1 METRPMKR
9 TALLLSVLLL
19 AACNQN
25 APAPADA
32 TAPATTPAATTP
44 SAEAEAAAASAAAS
58 AGAQPADAGAA
69 TPAVDAAAAAAVD
82 SITQASN
89 NGQALVPGTDYEVI
103 QGGQPYLPLNGK
115 IEVVEVFGY
124 VCPACA
130 QFEPLATAWEQKLPA
145 DVRFS
150 YVPAPFGP
158 QWIPY
163 AKAFYVAESM
173 GLVGKTHTAL
183 FKAIHIDQTLPGE
196 GKTPDE
202 AAVAAFYGKYGAD
215 PKQFLA
221 AMHSFAIDAKV
232 KRGQQFMVRSGV
244 GGTPTIVV
252 DGKYRVLG
260 KSYPDMLRITNQ
272 LIAQERAAQGT
283 AAQQ

>member
-1 METRPMKR
+1 MKR
-9 TALLLSVLLL
+9 IVLLLSVLLL

-32 TAPATTPAATTP
+32 TAPAPAANTP
-44 SAEAEAAAASAAAS
+44 SADAEAAAASAAAAS
-58 AGAQPADAGAA
+58 GATPAA

-89 NGQALVPGTDYEVI
+89 NGQALVAGTDYEVI
-103 QGGQPYLPLNGK
+103 QGGQPYQPLNGK

-196 GKTPDE
+196 GKAPDE

-221 AMHSFAIDAKV
+221 AMHSFATDAKV
-232 KRGQQFMVRSGV
+232 NRGKQFMVRSGV

-272 LIAQERAAQGT
+272 LIAQERAAQEP

>member
-1 METRPMKR
+1 MKR
-9 TALLLSVLLL
+9 ITLLLSVLLL

-25 APAPADA
+25 APAPADT
-32 TAPATTPAATTP
+32 TAPATTPATSTP
-44 SAEAEAAAASAAAS
+44 GADAEAAAASAAA
-58 AGAQPADAGAA
+58 D

-82 SITQASN
+82 SIAQASGS
-89 NGQALVPGTDYEVI
+89 GQALVAGTDYEVI
-103 QGGQPYLPLNGK
+103 QGGQPYQPLNGK

-202 AAVAAFYGKYGAD
+202 AAIAAFYGKYGAD

-221 AMHSFAIDAKV
+221 AMHSFATDAKV
-232 KRGQQFMVRSGV
+232 NRGKQFMVRSGV
-244 GGTPTIVV
+244 AGTPTIVV

-272 LIAQERAAQGT
+272 LIAQERAAQEPT
-283 AAQQ
+283 AQQ

>member
-1 METRPMKR
+1 MKR
-9 TALLLSVLLL
+9 TVLLLSALLL

-32 TAPATTPAATTP
+32 TAPATTPAANTP
-44 SAEAEAAAASAAAS
+44 SADAQAAAASAAA
-58 AGAQPADAGAA
+58 AEGAQPADAAA
-69 TPAVDAAAAAAVD
+69 APAVDAAAAAAVD

-89 NGQALVPGTDYEVI
+89 SGQALVAGTDYEVI

-173 GLVGKTHTAL
+173 GLVDKTHTAL

-221 AMHSFAIDAKV
+221 AMHSFTTDAKV

>member
-1 METRPMKR
+1 MKR
-9 TALLLSVLLL
+9 ITLLLSVLLL

-25 APAPADA
+25 APAPAD
-32 TAPATTPAATTP
+32 TTTPATTPATSTP
-44 SAEAEAAAASAAAS
+44 GADAEAAAASAAA
-58 AGAQPADAGAA
+58 D

-89 NGQALVPGTDYEVI
+89 NGQALVAGTDYEVI
-103 QGGQPYLPLNGK
+103 QGGQPYQPLNGK

-202 AAVAAFYGKYGAD
+202 AAIAAFYGKYGAD

-221 AMHSFAIDAKV
+221 AMHSFATDAKV
-232 KRGQQFMVRSGV
+232 NRGKQFMVRSGV

-272 LIAQERAAQGT
+272 LIAQERAAQEP

>member
-1 METRPMKR
+1 MKR
-9 TALLLSVLLL
+9 IVLLLSVLLL

-32 TAPATTPAATTP
+32 TAPAPAANTP
-44 SAEAEAAAASAAAS
+44 SADAEAAAASAAAAS
-58 AGAQPADAGAA
+58 GATPAA

-89 NGQALVPGTDYEVI
+89 NGQALVAGTDYEVI
-103 QGGQPYLPLNGK
+103 QGGQPYQPLNGK

-196 GKTPDE
+196 GKAPDE

-221 AMHSFAIDAKV
+221 AMHSFATDAKV
-232 KRGQQFMVRSGV
+232 NRGKQFMVRSGV

-272 LIAQERAAQGT
+272 LIAQERAAQGP

>member
-9 TALLLSVLLL
+9 ITLLLSVLLL

-25 APAPADA
+25 APAPAET
-32 TAPATTPAATTP
+32 TAPATTPAPSTP
-44 SAEAEAAAASAAAS
+44 GADAEAAAASAAA
-58 AGAQPADAGAA
+58 D

-89 NGQALVPGTDYEVI
+89 NGQALVAGTDYEVI
-103 QGGQPYLPLNGK
+103 QGGQPYQPLNGK

-202 AAVAAFYGKYGAD
+202 AAIAAFYGKYGAD
-215 PKQFLA
+215 PTQFLA
-221 AMHSFAIDAKV
+221 AMHSFATDAKV
-232 KRGQQFMVRSGV
+232 NRGKQFMVRSGV
-244 GGTPTIVV
+244 AGTPTIVV

-272 LIAQERAAQGT
+272 LIAQERAAQEP

>member
-202 AAVAAFYGKYGAD
+202 AAIAAFYGKYGAD

-221 AMHSFAIDAKV
+221 AMHSFATDAKV
-232 KRGQQFMVRSGV
+232 NRGKQFMVRSGV

-272 LIAQERAAQGT
+272 LIAQERAAQEP

>member
-1 METRPMKR
+1 MKR
-9 TALLLSVLLL
+9 ITLLLSVLLL

-25 APAPADA
+25 APAPADT
-32 TAPATTPAATTP
+32 TAPATTPAPSTP
-44 SAEAEAAAASAAAS
+44 GADAEAAAAATAA
-58 AGAQPADAGAA
+58 D

-82 SITQASN
+82 SIAQAS
-89 NGQALVPGTDYEVI
+89 GSGPALVAGTDYEVI
-103 QGGQPYLPLNGK
+103 QGGQPYQPLNGK

-202 AAVAAFYGKYGAD
+202 AAIAAFYGKYGAD

-221 AMHSFAIDAKV
+221 AMHSFATDAKV
-232 KRGQQFMVRSGV
+232 NRGKQFMVRSGV
-244 GGTPTIVV
+244 AGTPTIVV

-272 LIAQERAAQGT
+272 LIAQERAAQEP

>member
-1 METRPMKR
+1 MKR
-9 TALLLSVLLL
+9 IVLLLSVLLL

-32 TAPATTPAATTP
+32 TAPAPAANTP
-44 SAEAEAAAASAAAS
+44 SADAEAAAASAAAAS
-58 AGAQPADAGAA
+58 GATPAA

-89 NGQALVPGTDYEVI
+89 NGQALVAGTDYEVI
-103 QGGQPYLPLNGK
+103 QGGQPYQPLNGK

-196 GKTPDE
+196 GKAPDE

-221 AMHSFAIDAKV
+221 AMHSFATDAKV
-232 KRGQQFMVRSGV
+232 NRGKQFMVRSGI

-272 LIAQERAAQGT
+272 LIAQERAAQEP

>member
-9 TALLLSVLLL
+9 ITLLLSVLLL

-25 APAPADA
+25 APAPADT
-32 TAPATTPAATTP
+32 TAPATTPAPSTP
-44 SAEAEAAAASAAAS
+44 GADAEAAAAATAA
-58 AGAQPADAGAA
+58 D

-82 SITQASN
+82 SIAQAS
-89 NGQALVPGTDYEVI
+89 GSGPALVAGTDYEVI
-103 QGGQPYLPLNGK
+103 QGGQPYQPLNGK

-202 AAVAAFYGKYGAD
+202 AAIAAFYGKYGAD

-221 AMHSFAIDAKV
+221 AMHSFATDAKV
-232 KRGQQFMVRSGV
+232 NRGKQFMVRSGV

-272 LIAQERAAQGT
+272 LIAQERAAQEP

>member
-9 TALLLSVLLL
+9 ITLLLSVLLL

-25 APAPADA
+25 APAPADT
-32 TAPATTPAATTP
+32 TAPATTPAPSTP
-44 SAEAEAAAASAAAS
+44 GADAEAAAAATAA
-58 AGAQPADAGAA
+58 D

-82 SITQASN
+82 SISQAS
-89 NGQALVPGTDYEVI
+89 GSGPALVAGTDYEVI
-103 QGGQPYLPLNGK
+103 QGGQPYQPLNGK

-202 AAVAAFYGKYGAD
+202 AAIAAFYGKYGAD

-221 AMHSFAIDAKV
+221 AMHSFATDAKV
-232 KRGQQFMVRSGV
+232 NRGKQFMVRSGV

-272 LIAQERAAQGT
+272 LIAQERAAQEP

>member
-1 METRPMKR
+1 MKR
-9 TALLLSVLLL
+9 TVLLLSALLL

-32 TAPATTPAATTP
+32 TAPATTPAANTP
-44 SAEAEAAAASAAAS
+44 SADAQAAAASAAA
-58 AGAQPADAGAA
+58 AEGAQPADAAA
-69 TPAVDAAAAAAVD
+69 APAVDAAAAAAVD

>member
-1 METRPMKR
+1 MKPF
-9 TALLLSVLLL
+9 ALQLSVLML

-32 TAPATTPAATTP
+32 TAPATTTAASAP
-44 SAEAEAAAASAAAS
+44 SADAEAAAASAAA
-58 AGAQPADAGAA
+58 AEGAQSAAPATDA
-69 TPAVDAAAAAAVD
+69 PAVDAAAAAAVD
-82 SITQASN
+82 TITQASE
-89 NGQALVPGTDYEVI
+89 NGQALVAGTDYDLI
-103 QGGQPYLPLNGK
+103 QGGQPYQPLNGK
-115 IEVVEVFGY
+115 VEVVEVFGY

-163 AKAFYVAESM
+163 AKAFYVAEQM
-173 GLVGKTHTAL
+173 GLVGRTHTAL

-202 AAVAAFYGKYGAD
+202 AAIAAFYGKYGAD

-221 AMHSFAIDAKV
+221 AMHSFATDAKV

-260 KSYPDMLRITNQ
+260 KSYPDMLRITDQ
-272 LIAQERAAQGT
+272 LISRERAAGAS
-283 AAQQ
+283 AAS

>member
-9 TALLLSVLLL
+9 ITLLLSVLLL

-25 APAPADA
+25 APAPADT
-32 TAPATTPAATTP
+32 TAPATTPAPSTP
-44 SAEAEAAAASAAAS
+44 GADAEAAAAATAA
-58 AGAQPADAGAA
+58 D

-82 SITQASN
+82 SIAQAS
-89 NGQALVPGTDYEVI
+89 GSGPALVAGTDYEVI
-103 QGGQPYLPLNGK
+103 QGGQPYQPLNGK

-196 GKTPDE
+196 GKAPDE

-221 AMHSFAIDAKV
+221 AMHSFATDAKV
-232 KRGQQFMVRSGV
+232 NRGKQFMVRSGV

-272 LIAQERAAQGT
+272 LIAQERAAQ
-283 AAQQ
+283 Q

>member
-9 TALLLSVLLL
+9 ITLLLSVLLL

-25 APAPADA
+25 APAPADT
-32 TAPATTPAATTP
+32 TAPATTPATSTP
-44 SAEAEAAAASAAAS
+44 GADAEAAAASAAA
-58 AGAQPADAGAA
+58 D

-89 NGQALVPGTDYEVI
+89 NGQALVAGTDYEVI
-103 QGGQPYLPLNGK
+103 QGGQPYQPLNGK

-202 AAVAAFYGKYGAD
+202 AAIAAFYGKYGAD

-221 AMHSFAIDAKV
+221 AMHSFATDAKV
-232 KRGQQFMVRSGV
+232 NRGKQFMVRSGV

-272 LIAQERAAQGT
+272 LIAQERAAQEP

>member
-9 TALLLSVLLL
+9 ITLLLSVLLL

-25 APAPADA
+25 APAPADT
-32 TAPATTPAATTP
+32 TAPATTPAPSTP
-44 SAEAEAAAASAAAS
+44 GADAEAAAAATAA
-58 AGAQPADAGAA
+58 D

-89 NGQALVPGTDYEVI
+89 NGQALVAGTDYEVI
-103 QGGQPYLPLNGK
+103 QGGQPYQPLNGK

-202 AAVAAFYGKYGAD
+202 AAIAAFYGKYGAD

-221 AMHSFAIDAKV
+221 AMHSFATDAKV
-232 KRGQQFMVRSGV
+232 NRGKQFMVRSGV

-272 LIAQERAAQGT
+272 LIAQERAAQEP